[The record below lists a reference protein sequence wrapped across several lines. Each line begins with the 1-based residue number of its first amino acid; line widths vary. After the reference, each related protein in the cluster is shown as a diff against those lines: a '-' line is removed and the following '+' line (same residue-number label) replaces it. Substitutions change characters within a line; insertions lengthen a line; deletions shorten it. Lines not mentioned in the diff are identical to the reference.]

1 MAAEVT
7 GGTRGSPSSLR
18 QPGWLSPVNLIVVV
32 VTLIAFGLRA
42 FLLFRPGLEA
52 VTQYDDGPYFGSAV
66 RLVHGVLPYRRFALV
81 QPPGITLL
89 MTPPAALSYLT
100 GTSWALIAGRMLTA
114 AAGGAAAL
122 LGSLLVRHR
131 GATAVL
137 VAGGILAVY
146 PPAAAAAHTVLLE
159 PWLVLACLAGALAG
173 FDGDRLAGGRRLIW
187 GGAVFG
193 FAGAIKVWAI
203 VPVLVIFALSL
214 RDWRRAWPF
223 AAGVAAGFL
232 LPVLPFFLAAPR
244 QFFNSVVV
252 AQLARIGY
260 RISPWSRLHDLL
272 GLFPDVSWPHTALT
286 WMLVGVLVVAV
297 GGQAVA
303 SGLLRR
309 QPPALDWFALVTAAG
324 VFGLFMWPPYFASHY
339 AAFLCPFL
347 ALALGL
353 PLSRLVA
360 AARLLARRRAPA
372 AHPAAGRWLAAAAAC
387 LVSGGVVTAA
397 VFQSLPDET
406 SLFLPAPPS
415 AIREVIPPGACVLTD
430 QSSYLLLANRFV
442 ATSPRCPQM
451 VDSLGTDLALSG
463 GRRPSTGA
471 AGVPAVRAAW
481 RSAFHRAQYVLL
493 TTRNQLRIAWT
504 PQLEDYLH
512 RRFIPVLW
520 TRNYIVNVR
529 GGDAG
534 GRPAN
539 R

>member
-1 MAAEVT
+1 MAAEAT
-7 GGTRGSPSSLR
+7 GGARGGTSPPPR
-18 QPGWLSPVNLIVVV
+18 RPGWLSPVNLIVIV
-32 VTLIAFGLRA
+32 VTLIALGLRA
-42 FLLFRPGLEA
+42 FLLFRPGLDA

-66 RLVHGVLPYRRFALV
+66 RLVYGVLPYRGFAFV

-89 MTPPAALSYLT
+89 MAPPAALSHLT
-100 GTSWALIAGRMLTA
+100 GTAWALILGRMLTA
-114 AAGGAAAL
+114 LAGGASAL

-131 GATAVL
+131 GAIAVL
-137 VAGGILAVY
+137 VAGGMLAIY

-159 PWLVLACLAGALAG
+159 PWLVLACLAGAVAV
-173 FDGDRLAGGRRLIW
+173 FDGDRLAGGKRLIW
-187 GGAVFG
+187 GGAAFG

-203 VPVLVIFALSL
+203 VPVLVIVVLSL
-214 RDWRRAWPF
+214 RDRRRAGRF

-260 RISPWSRLHDLL
+260 RVSPWSRLHDLF
-272 GLFPDVSWPHTALT
+272 GLLPDMRWPHTALT
-286 WMLVGVLVVAV
+286 WVLAGVLVMAV

-309 QPPALDWFALVTAAG
+309 PPPALDWFALVTAAG
-324 VFGLFMWPPYFASHY
+324 VFGLFMWPPYFAAHY
-339 AAFLCPFL
+339 AAFLGPFL

-353 PLSRLVA
+353 PLSRLVV
-360 AARLLARRRAPA
+360 AARPMARRRAPA
-372 AHPAAGRWLAAAAAC
+372 AHPAAGRWLAGAAAC
-387 LVSGGVVTAA
+387 LVSGGLVAA
-397 VFQSLPDET
+397 AAFQSLPDET

-415 AIREVIPPGACVLTD
+415 AIRAVIPPGACVLTD
-430 QSSYLLLANRFV
+430 QSSYLLVANRFV
-442 ATSPRCPQM
+442 AASPRCPQM

-471 AGVPAVRAAW
+471 ASVPAVRAAW
-481 RSAFHRAQYVLL
+481 RSAFLRAQYVLL

-504 PQLEDYLH
+504 PPMEGYFQ

-520 TRNYIVNVR
+520 TRNYIVYVR
-529 GGDAG
+529 GDAG
-534 GRPAN
+534 R